1 MPFLPIPVSGSI
13 AMARS
18 QTLTRSNAAHGGSA
32 PDLDSFVDNLPG
44 NVYRRVRRTN
54 GTYVFEYLSNGLFR
68 QFGIDHRRLLSEDAI
83 RFDWIHPDDKERFVT
98 DLEMS
103 AATLGMLDHRIRI
116 VGENGSV
123 YWARGIARPS
133 RRPDGSVVWDGIVIN
148 VTREIEAEAALRVAK
163 EEADRAHREATAVIS
178 SAVED
183 LRFPISMVASL
194 ARDLKDEPGDN
205 TMVVSRLEAI
215 LNAFQET
222 SVAPVSSS
230 RQPSARG
237 LTPRQQDV
245 LRLMQRGFSNKAI
258 AQKLGITPGTA
269 KLHSAAVLRAR
280 GVRGRK
286 ELHSG
291 A

>member
-1 MPFLPIPVSGSI
+1 
-13 AMARS
+13 MAHSR
-18 QTLTRSNAAHGGSA
+18 TLSRSNAAHGGSA

-44 NVYRRVRRTN
+44 NVYRRVRRTD

-68 QFGIDHRRLLSEDAI
+68 QFGIDHRRLLSENAI

-116 VGENGSV
+116 IGENGRV

-133 RRPDGSVVWDGIVIN
+133 RRPDGSVVWDGIVID

-178 SAVED
+178 LAVEG
-183 LRFPISMVASL
+183 LRLPMSMVADL
-194 ARDLKDEPGDN
+194 TQDLKEKSGDATTIIN
-205 TMVVSRLEAI
+205 RLEAI
-215 LNAFQET
+215 LEAFQDT
-222 SVAPVSSS
+222 SASSGQTP

-245 LRLMQRGFSNKAI
+245 LRLMQRGLSNKAI
-258 AQKLGITPGTA
+258 AHKLGITPGTA

-286 ELHSG
+286 ELH
-291 A
+291 AER